1 MQSVE
6 HRQQE
11 VLVELDV
18 SWKHPQMPLHSRSSM
33 RFRNARS
40 GLFERYC
47 DPSSASPVTVGAATN
62 RRLGCQACGART
74 EQSAPPRRIFPDSRD
89 EKRAARDRH
98 WQPVKF
104 GDFRLAPRVDGV
116 GFLRAPSLEFLLVH
130 HSEVKPGGADA
141 RFRRARMIPRCG
153 PGGSRCPSPISN

>member
-18 SWKHPQMPLHSRSSM
+18 SLETSPGLALAPPTACSATVRRRSSPAPL
-33 RFRNARS
+33 RWVAGRGTS
-40 GLFERYC
+40 G
-47 DPSSASPVTVGAATN
+47 A
-62 RRLGCQACGART
+62 
-74 EQSAPPRRIFPDSRD
+74 
-89 EKRAARDRH
+89 
-98 WQPVKF
+98 F

-141 RFRRARMIPRCG
+141 RFRRARMIPPLWASLEAAGVR
-153 PGGSRCPSPISN
+153 RRLVIS